1 MDFVIRGAEIA
12 DGTGAPRFA
21 AEVGV
26 KDGRVAAIGGR
37 LEGAAVIDA
46 GGLVLAPG
54 FIDMHAHSELAIL
67 DDHDHL
73 AKLGQGCTLE
83 VLGQDGLSYAP
94 VDESTAPQMW
104 EAIAAWNGRP
114 DVDYDWRTVGE
125 YLDRLDRGV
134 PVNAAYLV
142 PHGTVRMAAMG
153 WEDRAPTGDEL
164 AAMKALV
171 AQGMEE
177 GAFGLSAGLSYTPG
191 MYADT
196 AELVELCGV
205 VARYGGYFGPHQRS
219 YGAGAMEGYA
229 EMIQIA
235 AESGCALHLAH
246 ATLNYRVNEGRAA
259 ELLKLVDEGLDSG
272 LAISLDTYPYL
283 PGMTMLAALLPSW
296 SLAGGYA
303 ALRERLN
310 DPEARARIVHEL
322 DVTGTDGA
330 NGVPADWS
338 RYEIASVTKP
348 ELRGFVG
355 RPVAEAAGARRPA
368 EFYLDLLVRDDFG
381 TGCLMHVGNEENV
394 RAIMRH
400 GVHTGSSDGVLA
412 GDKIHPRAWGS
423 FARYLGHYTRE
434 LGLLSV
440 EECVAHL
447 SGRPAAVL
455 GLKDRGLVKEGF
467 AADLVLFDP
476 EAVDARATFDEPR
489 QQAAGVPYVFVNGR
503 TAIEEGRRTDAL
515 AGRSV
520 RRREGASSAGRK
532 RGKRLSW
539 PMVDPPPIP
548 VGTGPTDAPEACRG
562 CEDPSPRR
570 RSDKRMRFF

>member
-12 DGTGAPRFA
+12 DGTGAPRFR

-26 KDGRVAAIGGR
+26 KDGRI
-37 LEGAAVIDA
+37 AAVGDRLDLDGAEVVDA

-54 FIDMHAHSELAIL
+54 FIDMHAHSELAVL
-67 DDHDHL
+67 HDRDHL

-94 VDESTAPQMW
+94 VDETTAPQMR
-104 EAIAAWNGRP
+104 EAIAAWNGRL
-114 DVDYDWRTVGE
+114 DVGYDWRTVGE

-134 PVNAAYLV
+134 DGRGIAVNAAYLV
-142 PHGTVRMAAMG
+142 PHGTVRMLAMG
-153 WEDRAPTGDEL
+153 WEDRRPTAAEL
-164 AAMKALV
+164 DAMRAAV
-171 AQGMEE
+171 ARGMEE

-191 MYADT
+191 MYAET
-196 AELVELCGV
+196 PELVELCRV

-229 EMIQIA
+229 EMIAISREA
-235 AESGCALHLAH
+235 GCALHLAH
-246 ATLNYRVNEGRAA
+246 ATLNYDVNAGRAA
-259 ELLKLVDEGLDSG
+259 EFLKLVDEALDEG
-272 LAISLDTYPYL
+272 VPVSLDTYPYL

-303 ALRERLN
+303 ALRERLA
-310 DPEARARIVHEL
+310 DPEVRARIVHEL

-330 NGVPADWS
+330 NGVPADWA
-338 RYEIASVTKP
+338 RYEITGVTRP
-348 ELRGFVG
+348 ELREYVG
-355 RPVAEAAGARRPA
+355 RSVAEAAEAQRPA

-400 GVHTGSSDGVLA
+400 AVHTGSSDGVLA

-455 GLKDRGLVKEGF
+455 GLTDRGLVKEGC

-476 EAVDARATFDEPR
+476 ETVDARSTFDEPR
-489 QQAAGVPYVFVNGR
+489 RQAAGIPYVFVNGR
-503 TAIEEGRRTDAL
+503 AAVADGERTEAL

-520 RRREGASSAGRK
+520 RRPGS
-532 RGKRLSW
+532 RG
-539 PMVDPPPIP
+539 
-548 VGTGPTDAPEACRG
+548 
-562 CEDPSPRR
+562 
-570 RSDKRMRFF
+570 

>member
-1 MDFVIRGAEIA
+1 VTAMDFVIRGAEIA
-12 DGTGAPRFA
+12 DGTGAPRYRADVAVREGRIA
-21 AEVGV
+21 AVGE
-26 KDGRVAAIGGR
+26 G
-37 LEGAAVIDA
+37 LEGAQVIDA

-54 FIDMHAHSELAIL
+54 FIDMHAHSELAVL
-67 DDHDHL
+67 ADHDHL
-73 AKLGQGCTLE
+73 AKLGQGVTLE

-94 VDESTAPQMW
+94 ADEATAPQMR

-114 DVDYDWRTVGE
+114 DVEADWRTVGE
-125 YLDRLDRGV
+125 YLDRLDRGI

-142 PHGTVRMAAMG
+142 PHGTVRMLAMG
-153 WEDRAPTGDEL
+153 WEDRPPTAAEL
-164 AAMKALV
+164 AVMKAQV

-196 AELVELCGV
+196 AELVELCKV
-205 VARYGGYFGPHQRS
+205 VAQYGGYFGPHQRS

-229 EMIQIA
+229 EMIQISREA
-235 AESGCALHLAH
+235 SCALHLAH
-246 ATLNYRVNEGRAA
+246 ATLNYDVNAGRAA
-259 ELLKLVDEGLDSG
+259 ELLKLIDEALDEGVPV
-272 LAISLDTYPYL
+272 SLDTYPYL

-296 SLAGGYA
+296 SLAGGYG
-303 ALRERLN
+303 ALRERLQ
-310 DPEARARIVHEL
+310 DPGTRARIVHEL

-330 NGVPADWS
+330 NGVPADWAK
-338 RYEIASVTKP
+338 YEIAGVANP
-348 ELRGFVG
+348 ELRRYVG
-355 RPVAEAAGARRPA
+355 MPVAEAAGEQRPA
-368 EFYLDLLVRDDFG
+368 EFFLDLLVRDDFG

-394 RAIMRH
+394 RAIMQH

-434 LGLLSV
+434 LGLFSV

-476 EAVDARATFDEPR
+476 ATVDARSTFAEPR
-489 QQAAGVPYVFVNGR
+489 RQAAGIPYVFVNGAL
-503 TAIEEGRRTDAL
+503 AIANGRRTGVL
-515 AGRSV
+515 TGRSV
-520 RRREGASSAGRK
+520 RR
-532 RGKRLSW
+532 
-539 PMVDPPPIP
+539 
-548 VGTGPTDAPEACRG
+548 
-562 CEDPSPRR
+562 PRR
-570 RSDKRMRFF
+570 